1 MKVFEQKAEGV
12 VEIRLQFREGY
23 EEDTVRD
30 AIRLALDGI
39 ARAGVK
45 VEKFTEGDKR
55 RFSEQ

>member
-1 MKVFEQKAEGV
+1 MKVLEQKAQGV
-12 VEIRLQFREGY
+12 GEIRLQFREGY

-39 ARAGVK
+39 ERAGVK
-45 VEKFTEGDKR
+45 VEKFTEEDKR

>member
-39 ARAGVK
+39 ERAGVK
-45 VEKFTEGDKR
+45 VEKFTEEDKR
-55 RFSEQ
+55 RFDGQ